1 MKKLNGLAFTLILLL
16 ASTFPIFADAGSPGA
31 ACGAVGC
38 VFVVYLVILVAVL
51 AGAIALIVFIFKW
64 IKKDA
69 KSRGMPN
76 ADTICWLALLGLLG
90 LLIYVLTRP
99 QGNTF
104 PCQSCG
110 MMRMNGL
117 PQCPHCHQ
125 P

>member
-1 MKKLNGLAFTLILLL
+1 MKKLNGLAFTLFVIVATSL
-16 ASTFPIFADAGSPGA
+16 PIFADAAPPAA

-38 VFVVYLVILVAVL
+38 VLVVYLAILVAVL

-76 ADTICWLALLGLLG
+76 ADSVCWLGLLGLLG

-99 QGNTF
+99 QGDTF

-117 PQCPHCHQ
+117 PQCPNCHQ